1 MIWRNRHW
9 GIALSIAG
17 TLSLA
22 CAPRLATGAS
32 DGNSPH
38 FKASRHQENTSPPFT
53 DERSAVSRAFVTDD
67 TVAQDALDLGIH
79 QMADRSSGPVRL
91 VLAAPKVR
99 LESSRCRLI
108 LDAPK
113 QGPPAPL
120 SAA

>member
-17 TLSLA
+17 TLCLT
-22 CAPRLATGAS
+22 CASRLPTGAFAETPCHS
-32 DGNSPH
+32 KVCHRD
-38 FKASRHQENTSPPFT
+38 ETSSLPFT

-67 TVAQDALDLGIH
+67 TIAPDALDFGLH
-79 QMADRSSGPVRL
+79 QMADRSSRPVRHD
-91 VLAAPKVR
+91 LAAPKVR
-99 LESSRCRLI
+99 SESSRCRLI

-113 QGPPAPL
+113 QGPPTPL